1 MSTVFPR
8 EEIKP
13 PKNAYPSWL
22 AAQLRGENVAVPE
35 HVLEEYRVKIEPY
48 MRQLGPPP
56 KILGAEPNPPAK
68 YVPPPTVVKQRAKVL
83 VKFKVLNV
91 SDRPIFGFGIRA
103 NDSDLITNEK
113 GEVQIEVYPGHVFSW
128 STGRESGWSVPNGAK
143 RKMRM
148 TGMVPIAH
156 SFLVSA
162 PTTVYVYPDS
172 GEFKIDGKTF
182 IQPIIYTTS

>member
-56 KILGAEPNPPAK
+56 KILGAEPIPAAK
-68 YVPPPTVVKQRAKVL
+68 FVPPPTVVQQLAKVP
-83 VKFKVLNV
+83 VKFNVLNV
-91 SDRPIFGFGIRA
+91 SDRAIFGFGIRA
-103 NDSDLITNEK
+103 NDVDLITDEK
-113 GEVQIEVYPGHVFSW
+113 GEVQIEVFQGHDLSW
-128 STGRESGWSVPNGAK
+128 STGRESGWTIPSGAK
-143 RKMRM
+143 RRMRM

-156 SFLVSA
+156 NFPVNK
-162 PTTVYVYPDS
+162 PTTIYVYPES
-172 GEFKIDGKTF
+172 GEFRINRKTY